1 MLKDLMSQ
9 VKIGE
14 SLTKEISSKKKN
26 INGRNKDINKDL
38 IISGNFIFNEND
50 EIINKEEKIHNN
62 YQIKMCEDENDIRE
76 NTGIDN
82 NNIINTFINFDVNK
96 SSKNYPHSSINL
108 NKLKKEGKYIF
119 YEYNLIIDKN
129 NIIIGGSIKTKSKR
143 ENKKDYE

>member
-1 MLKDLMSQ
+1 MSQ

-96 SSKNYPHSSINL
+96 SSKNYPHSSTNL